1 MKNRLNPLLLISIGL
16 VFVAST
22 THAKNTHLPAKKH
35 TPAPTQKERP
45 STLKV
50 AVKKQKQEPK
60 QTVKTKN
67 SPAAGTLHKTATP
80 APAAV
85 SKHIIATVKKSRPSA
100 KPAVPVRK
108 HTVIKKAAAAI
119 ITAKRAEAIPDIDHD
134 IEDNIGTANEDSNL
148 IHSLVSASQA
158 DEQTISAIEM
168 PVEVPTGQEYFNQ
181 LTSTHGMVQS
191 SLYRAGQD
199 AGLSEDLLNQLTG
212 IFAWDIDF
220 ANNLGYGDLF
230 TVVYGT
236 NSSGHEEILSAEFVN
251 RGRILTAI
259 RYQDADGNINYYS
272 PEGKTMRKSFLST
285 PVAYDHIS
293 SHFDAHR
300 KHPILNRIRAHKGV
314 DYAARTGTPVKAA
327 GDGLVSFLGNKGGY
341 GQVLILKHGEHY
353 ETVYAHL
360 SQFKH
365 DLLEGD
371 SVRQG
376 QIIGYV
382 GQTGLA
388 TGPHLH
394 YEFRIDGVHSN
405 PEKVTQDN
413 SSTINRQL
421 LADFKSKAQPLLA
434 QLYQTKARNL
444 YAKNLDKIN

>member
-1 MKNRLNPLLLISIGL
+1 MGIGL

-35 TPAPTQKERP
+35 TPAPTQKERS

-50 AVKKQKQEPK
+50 SAKKIKSENK

-67 SPAAGTLHKTATP
+67 SHLLGTLHKTAKTHP
-80 APAAV
+80 ATQ
-85 SKHIIATVKKSRPSA
+85 SKHVIAAAQKNHSSA
-100 KPAVPVRK
+100 KTAALIRK
-108 HTVIKKAAAAI
+108 HTVIKRTTHRF
-119 ITAKRAEAIPDIDHD
+119 ITAKRAEPIPDIDSNIESD
-134 IEDNIGTANEDSNL
+134 IASANEDSNL
-148 IHSLVSASQA
+148 IHSLVTTSQA
-158 DEQTISAIEM
+158 DEQAISAIEM
-168 PVEVPTGQEYFNQ
+168 PVEIPTGQEYFNQ
-181 LTSTHGMVQS
+181 LTSSHGMVQT

-230 TVVYGT
+230 TVVSGI

-327 GDGLVSFLGNKGGY
+327 GDGLISFLGNKGGY

-353 ETVYAHL
+353 ETLYAHL
-360 SQFKH
+360 SQFKQ

-371 SVRQG
+371 NVRQG
-376 QIIGYV
+376 EIIGYV

-434 QLYQTKARNL
+434 QLYQTKSRSML
-444 YAKNLDKIN
+444 AKNLDKTN

>member
-1 MKNRLNPLLLISIGL
+1 MLLIGIGL
-16 VFVAST
+16 VFAASS
-22 THAKNTHLPAKKH
+22 THAKNAHLPAKKH
-35 TPAPTQKERP
+35 TSAPAQKERP
-45 STLKV
+45 SSLKV
-50 AVKKQKQEPK
+50 AVTKTKKYYN
-60 QTVKTKN
+60 QTVKKKN
-67 SPAAGTLHKTATP
+67 DPGVGTLHKTATTHP
-80 APAAV
+80 VAQ
-85 SKHIIATVKKSRPSA
+85 SKHIIAAAQKIRSSA

-119 ITAKRAEAIPDIDHD
+119 ITTKLAEPIPDIDNETDSD
-134 IEDNIGTANEDSNL
+134 IATANEDSKL
-148 IHSLVSASQA
+148 IHSLVTTSQT
-158 DEQTISAIEM
+158 DEQTISTIEM
-168 PVEVPTGQEYFNQ
+168 PVEIPTGQEYFNQ
-181 LTSTHGMVQS
+181 LTSSHGMVET

-230 TVVYGT
+230 TVVSGI

-327 GDGLVSFLGNKGGY
+327 GDGLISFLGNKGGY

-353 ETVYAHL
+353 ETLYAHL
-360 SQFKH
+360 SQFKQ
-365 DLLEGD
+365 DLFEGD

-434 QLYQTKARNL
+434 QLYQTKSRNL